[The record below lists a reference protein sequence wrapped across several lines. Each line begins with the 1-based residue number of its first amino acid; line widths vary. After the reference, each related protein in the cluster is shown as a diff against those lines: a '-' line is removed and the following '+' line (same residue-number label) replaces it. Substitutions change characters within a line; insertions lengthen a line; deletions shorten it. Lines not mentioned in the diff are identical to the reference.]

1 MTGHSHTKAALREVA
16 FDFHPA
22 AQLLSERGPGAILER
37 VLAKH
42 HLCAY
47 PVSCFVSRLWVP
59 VTSLLIDA
67 VM

>member
-1 MTGHSHTKAALREVA
+1 MTGQSHTKVALREVA
-16 FDFHPA
+16 FDFLPLLIHPA
-22 AQLLSERGPGAILER
+22 GIPLGAILET

-42 HLCAY
+42 RLCAY

-59 VTSLLIDA
+59 ITWRLIDT